1 MVFRAYRTNNFLA
14 NLLSGRDSQR
24 AGCEDFET
32 VSNVKVILNSPKF
45 NLFLLRETWN
55 LKLFF

>member
-32 VSNVKVILNSPKF
+32 VSNVKVILKSPKF
-45 NLFLLRETWN
+45 NLFYYG
-55 LKLFF
+55 KPGI